1 MCTSVDDLRLVASG
15 PAGVRHVLR
24 LVTEGRPLSVTACD
38 ATGAAR
44 EVQVESQ
51 GDTALLRFDSEPA
64 GLGLRIRA
72 LR

>member
-1 MCTSVDDLRLVASG
+1 MFPRLVASG
-15 PAGVRHVLR
+15 PSGVRHVLR
-24 LVTEGRPLSVTACD
+24 LVTGRRLLSVTARN
-38 ATGAAR
+38 ATGAPR
-44 EVQVESQ
+44 DVQIEPQ